1 MFMMA
6 IGDGQIGAL
15 KRVRRRRAVH
25 LVPVPDGMRD
35 NHVAAF
41 RCIEAAANEG
51 RYIGRDELTAAIGTD
66 NVGGSTQAWVCRLLE
81 RLGLIDTIRY
91 QRGRQFIVLA
101 TGAITAPPR
110 CTKLHWRT
118 LRPQSVTAAP
128 SPSTYREARKVAIY
142 VDRTPCTYC
151 GTRGD
156 DHTAG
161 CGCHRCR
168 PIQAR

>member
-6 IGDGQIGAL
+6 IGDGQVGAV
-15 KRVRRRRAVH
+15 KRERKRRALS

-41 RCIEAAANEG
+41 RCIEAAANAG
-51 RYIGRDELTAAIGTD
+51 LYVSRDELTAAIGTD

-101 TGAITAPPR
+101 TGAKTAPPR
-110 CTKLHWRT
+110 CMKPHWRT
-118 LRPQSVTAAP
+118 VPGRSPASAP
-128 SPSTYREARKVAIY
+128 SITTYREARKVAMY
-142 VDRTPCTYC
+142 VDRTPCAWC

-156 DHTAG
+156 VG
-161 CGCHRCR
+161 CRHNPR
-168 PIQAR
+168 